1 MGSVSDLQAIV
12 YERGTLSLLD
22 QRVIP
27 YEKTYLPIK
36 DCDAGWTAIN
46 SMAVR
51 GAPAIAIAG
60 ALSLAVELN
69 NMTLPSDASTT
80 LAHINDRLKY
90 LVTSRP
96 TAVNLSIAAQQL
108 TDVATKAAALPDATP
123 QSVATAVIEMAE
135 EIMREDTAGN
145 LRMGAFG
152 SEAMQSVVKRV
163 RGKSGK
169 VSATHT
175 REHASTLP
183 SIDPIRPVPRP
194 RRARADNSPRP
205 KTSSRSLRTATR
217 ARWQRPPSAQPS
229 ASCASYTRT
238 ASLSGLTPRRRA
250 PTWRAPA

>member
-175 REHASTLP
+175 REHASTQARKHTPVCRPDSTCATTTTRP
-183 SIDPIRPVPRP
+183 S
-194 RRARADNSPRP
+194 
-205 KTSSRSLRTATR
+205 
-217 ARWQRPPSAQPS
+217 
-229 ASCASYTRT
+229 
-238 ASLSGLTPRRRA
+238 
-250 PTWRAPA
+250 